1 MTAPDPAGGRGA
13 WAEDLALRHLAR
25 AGLTL
30 VARNYRCRR
39 GEVDLVMRE
48 GETLVFVEVR
58 QRRVGDYG
66 DGAESV
72 DWRKRHRLVATAAY
86 YLHTH
91 PPAARAPCRFD
102 VVAVSGRSGAGDV
115 RWIRDAFQT

>member
-1 MTAPDPAGGRGA
+1 VTTAERAGLRGA
-13 WAEDLALRHLAR
+13 WAEDLALRHLSQ
-25 AGLTL
+25 AGLAL
-30 VARNYRCRR
+30 VARNYRCRS

-58 QRRVGDYG
+58 QRRASLYG

-86 YLHTH
+86 YLQTH
-91 PPAARAPCRFD
+91 PSAARAPCRFD
-102 VVAVSGRSGAGDV
+102 VVAVSGPSGAGDV
-115 RWIRDAFQT
+115 RWIPDAFRA

>member
-1 MTAPDPAGGRGA
+1 VTAGGRGA
-13 WAEDLALRHLAR
+13 WAEDLALRHLSR
-25 AGLTL
+25 AGLDL

-58 QRRVGDYG
+58 QRLASDFG

-72 DWRKRHRLVATAAY
+72 DSRKRHRLVATASHF
-86 YLHTH
+86 LQTH
-91 PPAARAPCRFD
+91 PSAARAPCRFD
-102 VVAVSGRSGAGDV
+102 VVAVSGPAGTGDV
-115 RWIRDAFQT
+115 RWIPDAFQA